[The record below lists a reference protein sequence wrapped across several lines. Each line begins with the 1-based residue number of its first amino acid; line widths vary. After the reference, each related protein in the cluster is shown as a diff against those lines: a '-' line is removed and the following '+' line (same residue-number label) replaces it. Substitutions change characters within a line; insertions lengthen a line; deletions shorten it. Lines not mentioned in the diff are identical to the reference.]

1 MKNLEK
7 FNVKELNSSEFATIN
22 GGWLLRI
29 IAGAALWHW
38 DNWDDIK
45 EGFASAQE

>member
-7 FNVKELNSSEFATIN
+7 FNVRELNSCGFESIN
-22 GGWLLRI
+22 GGWLRLL
-29 IAGAALWHW
+29 ASVVFWHW
-38 DNWDDIK
+38 NNWDDIK

>member
-7 FNVKELNSSEFATIN
+7 FNVTELKSDESTSIN
-22 GGWLLRI
+22 GGCFWKAA
-29 IAGAALWHW
+29 AGLVFWHW

-45 EGFASAQE
+45 EGFASA